1 VGKRGLFA
9 VAGLRRDASDR
20 FGSIVGHDLFCSSKE
35 LSQQDERATRL
46 DAINFRSR
54 PRLLAGRFVP
64 FARFKVDVREREDEA
79 AR

>member
-1 VGKRGLFA
+1 
-9 VAGLRRDASDR
+9 
-20 FGSIVGHDLFCSSKE
+20 
-35 LSQQDERATRL
+35 L